1 MQIGKT
7 IKANENNTE
16 ECRMKAVCG
25 LLYFIFK
32 ELELKN
38 VALKMFRNTFDN
50 KVN

>member
-1 MQIGKT
+1 MQIGKI

-16 ECRMKAVCG
+16 ESRMKAVCG
-25 LLYFIFK
+25 LLDFICK
-32 ELELKN
+32 ELELKD